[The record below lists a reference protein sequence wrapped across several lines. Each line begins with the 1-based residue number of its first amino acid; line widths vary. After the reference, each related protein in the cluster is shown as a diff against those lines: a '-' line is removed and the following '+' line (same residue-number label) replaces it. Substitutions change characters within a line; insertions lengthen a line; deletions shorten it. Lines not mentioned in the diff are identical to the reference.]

1 MEFLCSF
8 LRRRFV
14 GTPLLVP
21 QNVGFSHHAYRNNDV
36 FTEIHKAD
44 LELVFNKLMH
54 SDVNKKQQTN
64 KQQQRNNNNPLSACR
79 QSRNTV

>member
-8 LRRRFV
+8 LRRHFV
-14 GTPLLVP
+14 GKPLLVP
-21 QNVGFSHHAYRNNDV
+21 ENVGFSHHTYWNNDV
-36 FTEIHKAD
+36 FTEIQKVD

-54 SDVNKKQQTN
+54 SDVKKN
-64 KQQQRNNNNPLSACR
+64 KQKNNNNPLSECK